1 MGKTIALK
9 DETFKHKSSRERDCH
24 FKIQKKRK
32 WKTGREEE
40 KVITGKEKKKKR
52 NF

>member
-1 MGKTIALK
+1 MGKTIVLK
-9 DETFKHKSSRERDCH
+9 DETLNHKSSRERDCH

-52 NF
+52 KF